1 MSDQLAVM
9 NEGRI
14 EQVGSPE
21 DVYLRP
27 RTAFVAGFLG
37 AVNWIGGIGV
47 RPEATRIARS
57 GGARGCV
64 PGRVT
69 GSVFL
74 GDRVEVQVRLVSGED
89 VVAQV
94 ARSTG
99 VFQAGDEVH
108 ICWDAGEEMRF
119 S

>member
-14 EQVGSPE
+14 EQVGSPQH
-21 DVYLRP
+21 VYLRP

-37 AVNWIGGIGV
+37 AVNWIGGVGV
-47 RPEATRIARS
+47 RPEVTRIAQS
-57 GGARGCV
+57 GGV
-64 PGRVT
+64 PGSVMS
-69 GSVFL
+69 SVFL
-74 GDRVEVQVRLVSGED
+74 GDRVEVQVHLASGED

-94 ARSTG
+94 SRSAT
-99 VFQAGDEVH
+99 VFQPGDEVH
-108 ICWDAGEEMRF
+108 ICWDAGEEMSF